1 MSQPPRHKKLHKSKT
16 PLTKPV
22 WMERYGYVLLLVL
35 LVLTALLRLRLLGVP
50 LERDEGEYA
59 LFGQLMLRGIPPYQA
74 VYSMKFPGTHFF
86 YALIML
92 LFGQTATGIH
102 LGLLLINAATITFL
116 YLLMRR
122 LTSASAALLAA
133 GVFALLSVSPTV
145 LGFAG
150 HATHFVLLMAMA
162 GLWLLQISLQNKKAL
177 WMLAAG
183 VLLGAALLMKQS
195 GVFFSFFGAASIVL
209 WTIINDKG
217 NLRRFA
223 RNMMMYFAGGIIP
236 IIIITLLLLYWDVWE
251 RFWFW
256 AIEYSFS
263 YTEQVPAGR
272 AWRHLIDN
280 SLYVM
285 EGWVAVW
292 IVAAVGVVVLFIV
305 KRFRQQRFS
314 QYYLLLFLIFS
325 LLSLVPGF
333 YFRPHYYVMLL
344 PAIAMFAAIALDYLA
359 SAAASASRRKWL
371 PALSGVLLLVLIIM
385 GIRHHRN
392 YFFKDTPA
400 EISRNIYGLNPFPE
414 SEAIGDFIKKNSNPG
429 DTLAVIGSE
438 PQLYFYSGLMPATGY
453 IYTYSLM
460 ELHSYN
466 KQMQQEMIVEV
477 EAAHPQILVHV
488 NIDKTWLRKPDS
500 PLDIFY
506 WMGQY
511 AAANYQLIGTVEI
524 YNNNTVYKFSPKAL
538 TDTRKSPF
546 RVMIFKRK

>member
-1 MSQPPRHKKLHKSKT
+1 MSRHPRHKKSRKSKI
-16 PLTKPV
+16 PLAKPA
-22 WMERYGYVLLLVL
+22 WAERYGYVLLVIL
-35 LVLTALLRLRLLGVP
+35 LALTALLRLRLLGVP

-59 LFGQLMLRGIPPYQA
+59 LFGQLMLRGIPPYEA
-74 VYSMKFPGTHFF
+74 VYSMKFPGTHFL

-92 LFGQTATGIH
+92 FFGQTATGIH
-102 LGLLLINAATITFL
+102 LGLLMVNAATITFL

-122 LTSASAALLAA
+122 LTTTSAALFAA
-133 GVFALLSVSPTV
+133 IVFALLSVSPTV

-150 HATHFVLLMAMA
+150 HATHFVVLMVMA
-162 GLWLLQISLQNKKAL
+162 GLWLLQISLQNKKVL
-177 WMLAAG
+177 WMFAAG
-183 VLLGAALLMKQS
+183 VLVGAALLMKQS
-195 GVFFSFFGAASIVL
+195 GVFFSFFGAASIVI

-217 NLRRFA
+217 NLRHFV
-223 RNMMMYFAGGIIP
+223 RNMSLYFAGGIIP
-236 IIIITLLLLYWDVWE
+236 IVITSMLLLYWDVWE

-280 SLYVM
+280 SIYVM

-292 IVAAVGVVVLFIV
+292 IVAAAGIVVLFID
-305 KRFRQQRFS
+305 KRFRLRRFS
-314 QYYLLLFLIFS
+314 RYYLLLFLVFS
-325 LLSLVPGF
+325 LLSLAPGF

-344 PAIAMFAAIALDYLA
+344 PAIAVLTGVALDYFA
-359 SAAASASRRKWL
+359 WVGSRKWMSV
-371 PALSGVLLLVLIIM
+371 LSGVLLLVVISI
-385 GIRHHRN
+385 GIHHHRY
-392 YFFKDTPA
+392 YFFENTPA

-414 SEAIGDFIKKNSNPG
+414 SEAIGDFIKKNSYPG
-429 DTLAVIGSE
+429 DTMAVIGSE

-453 IYTYSLM
+453 IYTYPLM
-460 ELHSYN
+460 ELHPYN
-466 KQMQQEMIVEV
+466 QQMQKEMIAEV
-477 EAAHPQILVHV
+477 EATYPQILVHV

-524 YNNNTVYKFSPKAL
+524 YQNTTVYKFSSKAL
-538 TDTRKSPF
+538 TDTRKAPF
-546 RVMIFKRK
+546 RVMIYKRKV